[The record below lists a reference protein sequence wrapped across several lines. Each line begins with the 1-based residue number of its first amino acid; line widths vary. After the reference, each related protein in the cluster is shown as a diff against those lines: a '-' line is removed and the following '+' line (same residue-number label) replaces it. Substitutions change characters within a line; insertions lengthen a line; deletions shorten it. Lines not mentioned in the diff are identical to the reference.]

1 MDRLLTPEQACAA
14 LSCHRTMLFRLLA
27 SGALASVKLG
37 RLRRIPESAVDAY
50 IAARLAD
57 AGQHDGEHPQA
68 RV

>member
-1 MDRLLTPEQACAA
+1 
-14 LSCHRTMLFRLLA
+14 MLFRLLA